1 MTKNEKKRKQKRRQR
16 RRKEEGKKMV
26 KKKVKRWQ
34 CWLLDTRSKDGAR
47 PINED
52 LRYNQKSILS
62 GTVSKGKGT
71 LDNVNGLM
79 PWRIWL
85 SWR

>member
-1 MTKNEKKRKQKRRQR
+1 
-16 RRKEEGKKMV
+16 MV

-34 CWLLDTRSKDGAR
+34 SWLLDTGSKDGAR

-62 GTVSKGKGT
+62 GTVSKGRRT
-71 LDNVNGLM
+71 LDDLVHARM
-79 PWRIWL
+79 VIIA
-85 SWR
+85 